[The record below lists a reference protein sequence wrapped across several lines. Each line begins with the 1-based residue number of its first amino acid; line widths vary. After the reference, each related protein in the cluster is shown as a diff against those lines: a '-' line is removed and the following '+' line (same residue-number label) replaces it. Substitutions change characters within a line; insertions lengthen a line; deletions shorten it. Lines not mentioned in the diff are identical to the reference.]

1 MHFLKKTLQVVV
13 FRLGTA
19 WIPVILN
26 KLVTAQYIKK
36 PRVTL
41 NTQTWQ
47 WVVTRWAVTD
57 WAWGAQGPCQS
68 PGFWNCCEERFDHHI
83 SLEDAAYHPLK
94 ATLSIHLC

>member
-19 WIPVILN
+19 WIPVILST
-26 KLVTAQYIKK
+26 LVTAQYIKK

-57 WAWGAQGPCQS
+57 
-68 PGFWNCCEERFDHHI
+68 
-83 SLEDAAYHPLK
+83 
-94 ATLSIHLC
+94 